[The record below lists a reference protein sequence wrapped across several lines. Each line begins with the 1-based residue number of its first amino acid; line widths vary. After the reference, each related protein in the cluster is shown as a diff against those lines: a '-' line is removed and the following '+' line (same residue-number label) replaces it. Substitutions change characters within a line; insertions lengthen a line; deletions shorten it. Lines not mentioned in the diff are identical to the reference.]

1 MAIITSEYKDW
12 IGELKQRIH
21 QSQIKAA
28 VKVNT
33 ELLQLYWQL
42 GGEIVEKQQ
51 NAKWGDSFL
60 KQLSEDLNAEF
71 PEMKGFS
78 IRNLQLICKW
88 RNYYSQYF
96 INTKQLVSQLEKGN
110 QQQVDR
116 HFEFENGKQP
126 VSQLDDAVTFPDLRN
141 NNTKQPVSQMENEIP
156 AQVVP
161 QLGKDFFSV
170 PWGHHVLIMQRCKEL
185 DKALFYIHQTVENN
199 WSRSVLDWQIDSKLF
214 ERQGKAVSN
223 FTHTLPEPQSDLAQ
237 QMTKDPYIID
247 IMGIRQEMEERE
259 IEAHLDKHISQY
271 LLELGKG
278 FTYYGHQVHIKVG
291 EEDFYIDQLFYNVR
305 LHCYVVVEL
314 KAVKFKPEHI
324 GQLNFYVAAVDKQM
338 RTEGDNPTIG
348 LLICKDKNDVVAEY
362 TLQGIN
368 SPIGVSSV
376 QIYDQLMADY
386 KSSLPTVEE
395 IGAQLKDL
403 ED

>member
-1 MAIITSEYKDW
+1 MAIITSEYKNW
-12 IGELKQRIH
+12 IGELKQRIR

-51 NAKWGDSFL
+51 NAKWGDGFL
-60 KQLSEDLNAEF
+60 KQLSADLMAEF
-71 PEMKGFS
+71 PEMNGFS
-78 IRNLQLICKW
+78 YRNIKYIRQWYSFYNEGFAICQQTVDFLEFENRKQPVSQLDDDIISPDFK
-88 RNYYSQYF
+88 NN
-96 INTKQLVSQLEKGN
+96 NTKQLVSQLE
-110 QQQVDR
+110 
-116 HFEFENGKQP
+116 
-126 VSQLDDAVTFPDLRN
+126 
-141 NNTKQPVSQMENEIP
+141 NEIR

-161 QLGKDFFSV
+161 QLEKDFFSV
-170 PWGHHVLIMQRCKEL
+170 PWGHHILIMQRCKDL

-199 WSRSVLDWQIDSKLF
+199 WSRSVLDWQIDSNLF

-237 QMTKDPYIID
+237 QITKDPYIID
-247 IMGIRQEMEERE
+247 IMGVRQAMQERE
-259 IEAHLDKHISQY
+259 LEAHLDKHISQY

-278 FTYYGHQVHIKVG
+278 FTYYGHQVHLKVG
-291 EEDFYIDQLFYNVR
+291 NEDFYIDQLFYHVR

-314 KAVKFKPEHI
+314 KAVAFKPEHI
-324 GQLNFYVAAVDKQM
+324 GQLNFYVNAVNNLM

-348 LLICKDKNDVVAEY
+348 LLICKDKNDVLAEY
-362 TLQGIN
+362 TLQGVN
-368 SPIGVSSV
+368 SPIGVSSM
-376 QIYDQLMADY
+376 QIYEQLTADY
-386 KSSLPTVEE
+386 KSSLPSTEE
-395 IGAQLKDL
+395 IEEELRKM